1 MTNDTINNKQIEHP
15 IERKCRDSIV
25 QDLLEEKI
33 YLYGNAEIKYG
44 NIKIRSEFIVINWKE
59 STIYAFGKKDSLGN
73 KIGYP
78 VFSEGNDSFKA
89 TKIIYNFKSKKC
101 IVEDIILNEEDG
113 FVHGEKVKKMEDNT
127 MYLRK
132 GEYTTCDHEK
142 PHYSIRSN
150 KIKLSSTKEII
161 TGPAYLTFFNIPTPI
176 ILPFGYFPNTKNE
189 SSGILIPSYGE
200 SANLGFFL
208 KDGGYYFAL
217 NKFLDLSI
225 KADIYSK
232 GSWSSK
238 SNLRYKK
245 RYKYNGN
252 INLSYANIIN
262 SEQGFPDYSIKR
274 DFFIRWNH
282 IQDPKS
288 NKSINFSANLNLGS
302 STFHRNNISV
312 NSSDYL
318 TNTFTSSINLSKR
331 WKNTPFSLSSSLSHN
346 QNTQTNLVNLTL
358 PEISLSMNRIFPFK
372 NKNSIRK
379 IWTDNISIRYNMN
392 TRNQISGIDSLFFHK
407 STLNSFNTG
416 MRHTLPISS
425 SFKLLKYF
433 TFSQNINFNEK
444 WYINQIEKTWDGTTI
459 KTDTIQKFTRG
470 SDYNMTASLN
480 TKLYG
485 ISEFRKG
492 KIAAFRH
499 VISPNI
505 SFTYNPSFSDEKY
518 GIYKKVQSDSL
529 GNTELYSIMQNGI
542 YGSPRQN
549 KSGNITISI
558 ANLIGIKTRQIKDT
572 VERIKKI
579 KIIENLNINTSYN
592 VFADSLNFNYI
603 NLNFR
608 TKLFNKI
615 NITHSSSYDPYIV
628 NENGRINKFEI
639 IENKRLARFK
649 NSNTSIGVNINDKTF
664 KKRQQKETDESLEN
678 RDFFKI
684 PYNLNINY
692 THSKNAGSNL
702 NSETITTQM
711 IGCSGNLKLTPKWK
725 IGLHTG
731 YDFSDK
737 TKEKWFEKF
746 SYTSLDIYRDLHC
759 WEMLFHWIPIGYQR
773 SYTLTI
779 RVKSEML
786 QDLKFERKR
795 DWIAPN
801 YN

>member
-33 YLYGNAEIKYG
+33 YLHGNAEIIYG

-78 VFSEGNDSFKA
+78 IFSEGNDSFKA

-208 KDGGYYFAL
+208 KDAGYYFAL

-232 GSWSSK
+232 GSWSSR

-282 IQDPKS
+282 MQDPKS
-288 NKSINFSANLNLGS
+288 NPSINFSANLNLGS
-302 STFHRNNISV
+302 STFHRNNISI
-312 NSSDYL
+312 NSNDYL
-318 TNTFTSSINLSKR
+318 TNTFTSSISLSKR

-346 QNTQTNLVNLTL
+346 QNTQTSLVNLTL

-372 NKNSIRK
+372 NKNRIGK
-379 IWTDNISIRYNMN
+379 TWADNISIRYNMN
-392 TRNQISGIDSLFFHK
+392 TRNQISAIDSLFFHS
-407 STLNSFNTG
+407 STLNSFKTG

-425 SFKLLKYF
+425 SFKFLKYF

-444 WYINQIEKTWDGTTI
+444 WYINQIEKTWDGTKI

-480 TKLYG
+480 TKIYG
-485 ISEFRKG
+485 ISQFRKG

-518 GIYKKVQSDSL
+518 GIYKIVQSDSL

-549 KSGNITISI
+549 RSGNITMSI

-572 VERIKKI
+572 VETIKKI

-592 VFADSLNFNYI
+592 VFADSLSFNYI
-603 NLNFR
+603 NVNFR

-711 IGCSGNLKLTPKWK
+711 IGCSGNFKVTPKWK
-725 IGLHTG
+725 IGFHTG
-731 YDFSDK
+731 YDFSDN
-737 TKEKWFEKF
+737 TKERWFDKF
-746 SYTSLDIYRDLHC
+746 SYTSLDLYRDLHC